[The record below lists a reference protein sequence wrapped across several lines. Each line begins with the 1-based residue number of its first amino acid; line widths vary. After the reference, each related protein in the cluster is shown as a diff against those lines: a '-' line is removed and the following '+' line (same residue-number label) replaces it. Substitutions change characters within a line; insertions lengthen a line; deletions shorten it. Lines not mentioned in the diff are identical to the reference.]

1 MSPVAAQMGG
11 STLISAATGVI
22 GGLEARKGQRYRR
35 TQWLCGLGLFS
46 RGGIFFG
53 PLLIL
58 LGMALLML
66 ARPQFKDQ

>member
-1 MSPVAAQMGG
+1 LSTAIAFI
-11 STLISAATGVI
+11 TLISAAIGVA
-22 GGLEARKGQRYRR
+22 GGIEARRHNKYRR
-35 TQWLCGLGLFS
+35 TQWICGLGLFS

-66 ARPQFKDQ
+66 AKNQFDDQQ